1 MTDTTTIAIYR
12 EDTDYI
18 KELQYNIWKQTKQSL
33 SSPKLMKLILE
44 FIKDNEVEF
53 LEYVK
58 NKLSSQG

>member
-18 KELQYNIWKQTKQSL
+18 KELQYNIWKQTKRSI

-44 FIKDNEVEF
+44 FIKDNEAGF

-58 NKLSSQG
+58 NKLLGQG